1 MNCGDYQQQIG
12 EALDGALDPHAQAAL
27 DAHLA
32 SCEIC
37 RGVQADLQR
46 IRLLAGT
53 LEQIPPPPEVWPRI
67 AAAIET
73 ERRPWWQVWRR
84 RSRRAWLRQHPP
96 HVQPP
101 AGRPGSA
108 KRTRRLELV
117 AVAAIVLLV
126 AGGTWIASRHL
137 RPAAP
142 ARTVAADRAATNAQ
156 TTAAVESEIQ
166 QAEDHYNKAIA
177 TLQQAATSGS
187 GTLDAQTTAVLQ
199 TNLGVIDS
207 AIGESRDAL
216 HADPSNEVAR
226 QSLFDALRSKVAL
239 LEDTVALINE
249 MRKGNQDGA
258 ARIVS
263 GMKQP

>member
-1 MNCGDYQQQIG
+1 MNCGDFQQQIG
-12 EALDGALDPHAQAAL
+12 GALDGALDAGAQAAL
-27 DAHLA
+27 EAHLA
-32 SCEIC
+32 TCEVC

-53 LEQIPPPPEVWPRI
+53 LEEVPPPPEVWPRI
-67 AAAIET
+67 AAAIEA
-73 ERRPWWQVWRR
+73 ERHAGWRVWRR
-84 RSRRAWLRQHPP
+84 Q
-96 HVQPP
+96 Q
-101 AGRPGSA
+101 
-108 KRTRRLELV
+108 RTRLLAAA
-117 AVAAIVLLV
+117 AVVLLV
-126 AGGTWIASRHL
+126 AGGTWFAWRRL
-137 RPAAP
+137 TPAPA
-142 ARTVAADRAATNAQ
+142 ARTVAAERAATNAQ

-199 TNLGVIDS
+199 TNLGVIDT
-207 AIGESRDAL
+207 AIGESRQAL

-263 GMKQP
+263 GMKP

>member
-1 MNCGDYQQQIG
+1 MNCGEFQQQIG
-12 EALDGALDPHAQAAL
+12 EALDGALDAGAQAAL
-27 DAHLA
+27 EAHLA
-32 SCEIC
+32 TCEIC

-46 IRLLAGT
+46 LQVLAGT
-53 LEQIPPPPEVWPRI
+53 LEEIPPPPEVWPRI
-67 AAAIET
+67 AAAIEA
-73 ERRPWWQVWRR
+73 RPRWHVGVRSALAAAAVMLLVVTGTWVAWRR
-84 RSRRAWLRQHPP
+84 LA
-96 HVQPP
+96 P
-101 AGRPGSA
+101 A
-108 KRTRRLELV
+108 
-117 AVAAIVLLV
+117 
-126 AGGTWIASRHL
+126 
-137 RPAAP
+137 PA
-142 ARTVAADRAATNAQ
+142 ARTVAAERAETNAQ
-156 TTAAVESEIQ
+156 TTAAVENEIQ

-207 AIGESRDAL
+207 AIGESRQAL

-263 GMKQP
+263 GMKP